1 MKTLGDDKIIEK
13 EITRLIV
20 ECKAKQPDTLFSV
33 WARTTNVNPNSTQ
46 GSLAKLKS
54 IEIDRTVKINDSNA
68 SAASNS
74 SPSSMLSNSSL
85 SSMLSN
91 SSPSSMSSNSSSSS
105 MLSNSS
111 PSSMSSNRTTVNFF
125 LKKPSI

>member
-68 SAASNS
+68 SA
-74 SPSSMLSNSSL
+74 
-85 SSMLSN
+85 LSN